1 MRYTTIIDITQ
12 CQELYRNK
20 NIRILYL
27 HLVLR
32 SGYHDHDRDLLRC
45 SLRTLAAET
54 GLTIAA
60 VRNALRMLEKW
71 QLVKRQGEMLN
82 VRKWVPEQTIS
93 KRQPSARQQQ
103 AAALKASREMDQ
115 ERREREAE
123 IERIRRET
131 LAAEGK
137 TQYDIYLDDL
147 EKRANAGDI
156 QAREFL
162 NRHKR

>member
-12 CQELYRNK
+12 CQDLYRNK
-20 NIRILYL
+20 NIRLLYL

-32 SGYHDHDRDLLRC
+32 AGYHDHDRDLLRC
-45 SLRTLAAET
+45 SLRILSAET
-54 GLTIAA
+54 GLTLAA
-60 VRNALRMLEKW
+60 VRNALRALEKW
-71 QLVKRQGEMLN
+71 QLVKREGEILN

-93 KRQPSARQQQ
+93 KRQMSARQQQ

-137 TQYDIYLDDL
+137 TQYDIYLENL
-147 EKRANAGDI
+147 EKKASAGDVG
-156 QAREFL
+156 AREIL
-162 NRHKR
+162 KRHKK

>member
-32 SGYHDHDRDLLRC
+32 AGYHDHDRDLLRC

-54 GLTIAA
+54 GLSLAA
-60 VRNALRMLEKW
+60 VRNALRQLEKW
-71 QLVKRQGEMLN
+71 QMVKRENEILN

-93 KRQPSARQQQ
+93 KRKSSAKQQQ
-103 AAALKASREMDQ
+103 DAALKAAREMEQ

-137 TQYDIYLDDL
+137 TQYDVYLENL
-147 EKRANAGDI
+147 EKRANAGDVE
-156 QAREFL
+156 ARDL
-162 NRHKR
+162 LKKHKR

>member
-12 CQELYRNK
+12 CQEIYKNK
-20 NIRILYL
+20 NIRLLYL
-27 HLVLR
+27 HLALR

-45 SLRTLAAET
+45 SIRTLSAET
-54 GLTIAA
+54 GLSIAA
-60 VRNALRMLEKW
+60 VRNALRQLEKW

-82 VRKWVPEQTIS
+82 VRKWVPEQAIS
-93 KRQPSARQQQ
+93 KRQSSARQQQ
-103 AAALKASREMDQ
+103 AAALKASREIDQ

-137 TQYDIYLDDL
+137 TQYDIYLENL
-147 EKRANAGDI
+147 EKRARAGDVE
-156 QAREFL
+156 AREL
-162 NRHKR
+162 LKRHKR

>member
-12 CQELYRNK
+12 CQDIYRNK
-20 NIRILYL
+20 NIRLLYL

-54 GLTIAA
+54 GLSVAA
-60 VRNALRMLEKW
+60 VRNALRILEKW
-71 QLVKRQGEMLN
+71 QLVKRQGEILN

-103 AAALKASREMDQ
+103 AAALKATREMEQ
-115 ERREREAE
+115 EQREREAE

-131 LAAEGK
+131 LAAQGK
-137 TQYDIYLDDL
+137 TSYQIYLDDL
-147 EKRANAGDI
+147 EKKANAGDVE
-156 QAREFL
+156 AREL
-162 NRHKR
+162 LKRHKR

>member
-12 CQELYRNK
+12 CRDLYRNK

-32 SGYHDHDRDLLRC
+32 AGYHDHDRDLMRC

-54 GLTIAA
+54 GLSLAA
-60 VRNALRMLEKW
+60 VRNALRQLEKW
-71 QLVKRQGEMLN
+71 QMVKRDNDILY
-82 VRKWVPEQTIS
+82 VRKWVPEQAIS
-93 KRQPSARQQQ
+93 KRQTSARQQQ
-103 AAALKASREMDQ
+103 AAALKAAREMDQ

-123 IERIRRET
+123 IQRIRRET

-137 TQYDIYLDDL
+137 TQYDIYLENL
-147 EKRANAGDI
+147 EKRANAGDVE
-156 QAREFL
+156 AREL
-162 NRHKR
+162 LKKHKR